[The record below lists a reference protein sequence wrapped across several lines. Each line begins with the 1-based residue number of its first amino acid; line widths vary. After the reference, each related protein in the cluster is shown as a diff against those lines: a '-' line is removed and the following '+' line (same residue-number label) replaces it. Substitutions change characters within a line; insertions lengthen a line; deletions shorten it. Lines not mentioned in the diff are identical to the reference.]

1 MPGPEGQNQW
11 LRKKKMKQPGGQPL
25 AECSKMPFTQ
35 ILSRITCKKLE
46 FNHHKTVNI
55 DKN

>member
-1 MPGPEGQNQW
+1 MVEE
-11 LRKKKMKQPGGQPL
+11 KKMKQPGGQPL